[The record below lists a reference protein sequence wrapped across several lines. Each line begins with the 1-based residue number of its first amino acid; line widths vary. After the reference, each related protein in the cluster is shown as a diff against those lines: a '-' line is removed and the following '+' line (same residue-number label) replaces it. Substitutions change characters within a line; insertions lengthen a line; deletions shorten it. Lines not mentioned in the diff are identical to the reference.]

1 MFSCCCS
8 SSSPVSNL
16 EKPRSSTL
24 SRRLRC
30 GLIPHPRRLWPFT
43 RKKPKHSIQGSNC
56 VCGLD
61 QDLDETCVVRTVKA
75 GSLEKLVEHLVPA
88 FTEGDFSYIDI
99 FLGTYRTFATTQ
111 LVLELLFQRYG
122 YNCPHSAG
130 DGGPQDQQKDLLKTW
145 MDEYPEDFDQPAHL
159 PCLKLLVEYLQV
171 NMPGSDLEHRALLLC
186 AQLDHLE
193 PKEAEPEGEED

>member
-8 SSSPVSNL
+8 SSSLVSNL
-16 EKPRSSTL
+16 ERPRSSTL
-24 SRRLRC
+24 SRRLRH

-43 RKKPKHSIQGSNC
+43 RKKPKVTQGGPDANP
-56 VCGLD
+56 LD
-61 QDLDETCVVRTVKA
+61 QDLDETRVVRTVKA

-88 FTEGDFSYIDI
+88 FTEGDLSYIDI

-111 LVLELLFQRYG
+111 QVLELLFQRYG

-130 DGGPQDQQKDLLKTW
+130 DGGPQEQQNDLKTW
-145 MDEYPEDFDQPAHL
+145 MDEYPEDFDQPEHL
-159 PCLKLLVEYLQV
+159 PILKLLVEYLQV
-171 NMPGSDLEHRALLLC
+171 NMPDSDLEHRALLLC

-193 PKEAEPEGEED
+193 PSEAEPDGEED